1 MLMEKFTV
9 ENSFG
14 QIENIASKYQTDNIF
29 ILGKGLSADEIDRSI
44 FDNGLTIT
52 INDAEKIARGDIGVF
67 HAPWVVDSLK
77 RSGFGCAVYVTNQP
91 LPAGVAR
98 LAAEYVPPDQFSSD
112 LLVQRFHDEELLV
125 EDVMLITAI
134 KIARIVAAQRM
145 RRQKV
150 YLIGFDF
157 SGANSQRL
165 DKDYTGETQSYQTN
179 VISAQEHYLLVF
191 LNILRDSNIH
201 LVHVGSK
208 AYSTIDSHTLNRR
221 LGNTAAGRTGA
232 EVAASG
238 SHSVMPAH
246 PAASEHVL
254 ITAEITTNHFGD
266 IAKLEQM
273 IRRAK
278 DAGADLVKLQ
288 KRDVES
294 FYTGTQL
301 AGPFDSPFGK
311 TFRDYRQALEL
322 DASGFRFISEL
333 TKEIGI
339 DWFVSVLDWPSYEFM
354 LQFEPSIIK
363 LPSTI
368 SKHVDFLKFVAQTYK
383 GDVVISTG
391 LTDQAYEDFI
401 LDTFS
406 ENSKLFL
413 LQCTSAY
420 PTPPGD
426 CNVAVVRHYRDLSFK
441 HRNLVPGYS
450 SHDFGSTACML
461 AVAAGAKMVEK
472 HVKLGNAEWAHF
484 DGVALDLATDAFHGF
499 VADIRLAERLL
510 GREHKSISDSEHHK
524 YWVRSN

>member
-1 MLMEKFTV
+1 MA
-9 ENSFG
+9 NSFG
-14 QIENIASKYQTDNIF
+14 QIASIASRYQTDNIF
-29 ILGKGLSADEIDRSI
+29 ILGKGLSADQIDRSV
-44 FDNGLTIT
+44 FDTGLTIT

-77 RSGFGCAVYVTNQP
+77 ASGFGCSLYVTNQA
-91 LPAGVAR
+91 LPDGVAH
-98 LAAEYVPPDQFSSD
+98 LDAEYVPPDQFSSD
-112 LLVQRFHDEELLV
+112 LLVQRFNDEGLQI

-134 KIARIVAAQRM
+134 KIARIVATQRM

-165 DKDYTGETQSYQTN
+165 DKDYTGEERAYQTN

-191 LNILRDSNIH
+191 LNVLRDSNLH
-201 LVHVGSK
+201 LMHVGSK
-208 AYSTIDSHTLNRR
+208 AYSTIDADTVNRR
-221 LGNTAAGRTGA
+221 LGGTPSQGAGTAPPVLAAGTS
-232 EVAASG
+232 VAGRQTTSDHA
-238 SHSVMPAH
+238 
-246 PAASEHVL
+246 L

-266 IAKLEQM
+266 LAKLEQM

-288 KRDVES
+288 KRDVET
-294 FYTGTQL
+294 FYTDAQL
-301 AGPFDSPFGK
+301 ASPFTSPFGK
-311 TFRDYRQALEL
+311 TFRDYRHALEL
-322 DASGFRFISEL
+322 DAAGFKFVNEL
-333 TKEIGI
+333 TKDIGI
-339 DWFVSVLDWPSYEFM
+339 GWFVSVLDWSSYEFM
-354 LQFEPSIIK
+354 RQFEPTILK

-401 LDTFS
+401 LDTFA
-406 ENSKLFL
+406 ENSKVYL

-426 CNVAVVRHYRDLSFK
+426 CNVAVVRHYRDLALK
-441 HRNLVPGYS
+441 HRNLLPGYS

-472 HVKLGNAEWAHF
+472 HVKFGNAEWAHF
-484 DGVALDLATDAFHGF
+484 DGVALDLATDAFHTF

-510 GREHKSISDSEHHK
+510 GREHKSIADSEHHK
-524 YWVRSN
+524 YWVGGKKP

>member
-1 MLMEKFTV
+1 MA
-9 ENSFG
+9 NSFG
-14 QIENIASKYQTDNIF
+14 QIASIASRYPTDNIF
-29 ILGKGLSADEIDRSI
+29 ILGKGLSADQVDRSVL
-44 FDNGLTIT
+44 DTGLTIT

-77 RSGFGCAVYVTNQP
+77 DGGFGCSLYVTNQP
-91 LPAGVAR
+91 LPEGVAS
-98 LAAEYVPPDQFSSD
+98 LPAEYVSPSQFSSD
-112 LLVQRFHDEELLV
+112 LLVQRFNDDALQI

-134 KIARIVAAQRM
+134 KIARIVANQRM

-157 SGANSQRL
+157 SGAYSQRL
-165 DKDYTGETQSYQTN
+165 GKDFSGGERSYQAN

-191 LNILRDSNIH
+191 LNVLRDSNIH

-208 AYSTIDSHTLNRR
+208 PYSTIDCDTLNRR
-221 LGNTAAGRTGA
+221 LGG
-232 EVAASG
+232 
-238 SHSVMPAH
+238 
-246 PAASEHVL
+246 AASERAGQAVRNAVPSALAAGPQAATGHAL

-266 IAKLEQM
+266 MAKLERM

-294 FYTGTQL
+294 FYTESQL
-301 AGPFDSPFGK
+301 ASPFTSPFGK
-311 TFRDYRQALEL
+311 TFRDYRHALEL
-322 DASGFRFISEL
+322 DAAGFKFVDDL
-333 TKEIGI
+333 AKEIGI
-339 DWFVSVLDWPSYEFM
+339 GWFVSVLDWSSYEFM
-354 LQFEPSIIK
+354 RQFEPKIIK

-368 SKHVDFLKFVAQTYK
+368 SKHVDFLKFVADTYK

-391 LTDQAYEDFI
+391 LSDQAYEDFI
-401 LDTFS
+401 LDTFAG
-406 ENSKLFL
+406 NSKVYL

-420 PTPPGD
+420 PTPPAD
-426 CNVAVVRHYRDLSFK
+426 CNVAVVRHYRDLAFK

-472 HVKLGNAEWAHF
+472 HVKFGNAEWAHF
-484 DGVALDLATDAFHGF
+484 DGVAMDLATDAFHTF
-499 VADIRLAERLL
+499 VADIRLAESLL
-510 GREHKSISDSEHHK
+510 GKEHKSIADSEHHK
-524 YWVRSN
+524 YWVGSK